1 MHKSCITRSHSLEC
15 TVTILGDDNGMERVT
30 PGVDIWISLVCD
42 RLYLVWAR
50 VLDLTEKQQRMA
62 QQQQSEQPPTLY
74 SVQHCTVYTLFLGL
88 IKTNYL
94 LLHTMHHIYTATGET
109 ESAHPSRYLLICLFP
124 SLAIL
129 QQTYRNKLYK
139 RTLYQFYS
147 SQHIK

>member
-1 MHKSCITRSHSLEC
+1 MHKSCITRSRSLEY
-15 TVTILGDDNGMERVT
+15 TVTNLGYDNGMERVT

-62 QQQQSEQPPTLY
+62 QQQQTEQPPTLY
-74 SVQHCTVYTLFLGL
+74 STVQYCTVYTLFLGL

-124 SLAIL
+124 LTGDSEANL
-129 QQTYRNKLYK
+129 
-139 RTLYQFYS
+139 
-147 SQHIK
+147 HII